1 MVLLSPVADEQ
12 LDLAVDFE
20 RPVSLYLPDRNGCPL
35 STMGTS
41 MELRLESESN
51 DLYSLM
57 LGLGAERN
65 VPGVDGAF
73 NGSNSRSSCFGSV
86 GISACSFA
94 WPCNELLDML
104 AIPIRRGVV
113 KELILVLVL
122 PLLSQLFAL
131 LGFPPI
137 TGCLSSTTTTTTTT
151 TTAAARAP
159 SPRRMSYNHSRCASA
174 SDASRYATP
183 FPTQPRGP
191 RLKAQKAA
199 RAVDTPSVD
208 TLSSVGIQRFG
219 QNANGSGK

>member
-51 DLYSLM
+51 DLYGLM

-86 GISACSFA
+86 VISARSFA

-104 AIPIRRGVV
+104 AKG
-113 KELILVLVL
+113 
-122 PLLSQLFAL
+122 
-131 LGFPPI
+131 LGA
-137 TGCLSSTTTTTTTT
+137 GCL
-151 TTAAARAP
+151 
-159 SPRRMSYNHSRCASA
+159 NLISA
-174 SDASRYATP
+174 S
-183 FPTQPRGP
+183 
-191 RLKAQKAA
+191 
-199 RAVDTPSVD
+199 
-208 TLSSVGIQRFG
+208 SSVSENPSISGPC
-219 QNANGSGK
+219 GSGLEIWVVAVSADLFSTGAAGRFCGLGGVDAMAESTGETDVAHAEVQQL